1 MRLQDASTASFRDS
15 MTSIPFFVD
24 GYLTTLPIAQFALA
38 WRQIVGSIESD
49 VEIRVVEILL
59 QTPRK
64 TRTLEQQVPGGLQI
78 RNGRAT
84 QLTNTLNA
92 SQRKLKTTCCIF
104 RWTHSFC
111 LIRIPT
117 TDIYIYIHG
126 RKQWQTTTKN
136 SPRMQRTRAILVA
149 WLGSGSCPN

>member
-104 RWTHSFC
+104 R
-111 LIRIPT
+111 
-117 TDIYIYIHG
+117 
-126 RKQWQTTTKN
+126 
-136 SPRMQRTRAILVA
+136 
-149 WLGSGSCPN
+149 